1 MDLSLVAFGGP
12 VLWVIGGLSVVS
24 FAVVVER
31 LLFFRRNRTDV
42 VALELELCKALH
54 DRDRERASSLVQGAD
69 TSAHR
74 LCAAAVSH
82 WAVDR
87 EALRELLGQQVRRE
101 LFRWQKGLDLLAT
114 LARVAPLLGLLGTVL
129 GMIDIF
135 RILPEG
141 GRADMAFLAAGIWKA
156 LITTVAGLSVAV
168 PVILV
173 HAYLIHRVDDEE
185 ETLLRT
191 TDFLVREKLL
201 GGDRP

>member
-31 LLFFRRNRTDV
+31 LLFFRRNRADV
-42 VALELELCKALH
+42 AALELELCKALH
-54 DRDRERASSLVQGAD
+54 ARDRERASALAHGAD

-87 EALRELLGQQVRRE
+87 EALRALLDQQVRRE

-173 HAYLIHRVDDEE
+173 HAYLTHRVDDEE

>member
-42 VALELELCKALH
+42 AALELELCKALH
-54 DRDRERASSLVQGAD
+54 DRDKEKASSLVQGAD